1 MIVANGGALLLKAF
15 YIRRER
21 LLATF
26 TLVPFVNVATADAD
40 QDALDAPCTGL
51 QVFSREGGGKPAAS
65 DEGPDLDGVVR
76 RRAMLAVHDLLTELH
91 LPTTYFRERRSAASR
106 WTDNAAGEPLTAD
119 AAQPRR
125 PSDTQAP
132 LKTFSILRSDS

>member
-21 LLATF
+21 LLATL
-26 TLVPFVNVATADAD
+26 TLVPFVNVASADAD
-40 QDALDAPCTGL
+40 QDALDPPCTRL
-51 QVFSREGGGKPAAS
+51 QMFGREGGSKPTAS
-65 DEGPDLDGVVR
+65 DEGPNLDGVVR

-106 WTDNAAGEPLTAD
+106 WTDNATGEPLTAD
-119 AAQPRR
+119 AAQPRS
-125 PSDTQAP
+125 PTQLQPA